1 MAKKA
6 MVDINS
12 SEDIAQTLFI
22 IVYSS
27 EIVVIVLVVVL
38 NI

>member
-6 MVDINS
+6 MVDTNS
-12 SEDIAQTLFI
+12 SENTAQTLFI

-27 EIVVIVLVVVL
+27 EIVAIVLVVVL